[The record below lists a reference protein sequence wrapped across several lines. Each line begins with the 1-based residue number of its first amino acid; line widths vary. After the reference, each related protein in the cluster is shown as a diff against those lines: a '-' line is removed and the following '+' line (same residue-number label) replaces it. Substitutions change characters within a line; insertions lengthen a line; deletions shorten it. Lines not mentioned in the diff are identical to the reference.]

1 MRAIGIDIGT
11 TTISAV
17 VAESD
22 SRRVEKSFTISNGSF
37 IETENPWEKL
47 QDPAVILRKSEE
59 LLEDILKEYPDIG
72 VIGLTGQMHGV
83 VYTDRKGRHV
93 SPLYTW
99 QDGRGNIPCGA
110 GRSVCGML
118 EETYGVKLYTGY
130 GMATHIYNSMTGLV
144 PETAVSLCTIA
155 DYLGMVLTE
164 RNSPLLHAGNA
175 AGLGLYDVRKC
186 RFQKEVF
193 DNLHLDCGMLP
204 EVTDEFRIL
213 GNCRGIPVCVATGD
227 NQASFFGSVRNV
239 RNSILVNMGTGGQV
253 SVYSEKYF
261 AAEGVETRP
270 FIKDSC
276 ILCGSSLC
284 GGRAYALL
292 ADFFRQTGKAMGAE
306 DVDPYRMMEHLLET
320 EEEGQERLNVDTR
333 FSGTRDCPELK
344 GSIGNIGTDNFTP
357 GALTRGVL
365 EGMADELYQM
375 YLKMEKGIAGEKK
388 TMIASGNGLRR
399 NRHLQEIMA
408 ERFSMRLELAEQ
420 KEEAAYGAAL
430 AGMVAAGAY
439 QPEFLPVR

>member
-22 SRRVEKSFTISNGSF
+22 TRRVEKSFTISNGSF

-72 VIGLTGQMHGV
+72 VIGLTGQMHGI
-83 VYTDRKGRHV
+83 VYTDQEGRHV

-130 GMATHIYNSMTGLV
+130 GMATHIYNSMAGLV

-164 RNSPLLHAGNA
+164 RNSPLLHAGNV
-175 AGLGLYDVRKC
+175 AGLGLYDVRKR

-204 EVTDEFRIL
+204 EVTDEFWIL

-253 SVYSEKYF
+253 S
-261 AAEGVETRP
+261 
-270 FIKDSC
+270 
-276 ILCGSSLC
+276 
-284 GGRAYALL
+284 GRLDPL
-292 ADFFRQTGKAMGAE
+292 PLPLPDIFPLIFRHKGQHLE
-306 DVDPYRMMEHLLET
+306 DD
-320 EEEGQERLNVDTR
+320 
-333 FSGTRDCPELK
+333 
-344 GSIGNIGTDNFTP
+344 
-357 GALTRGVL
+357 
-365 EGMADELYQM
+365 
-375 YLKMEKGIAGEKK
+375 IA
-388 TMIASGNGLRR
+388 
-399 NRHLQEIMA
+399 
-408 ERFSMRLELAEQ
+408 
-420 KEEAAYGAAL
+420 
-430 AGMVAAGAY
+430 
-439 QPEFLPVR
+439 

>member
-1 MRAIGIDIGT
+1 T
-11 TTISAV
+11 
-17 VAESD
+17 
-22 SRRVEKSFTISNGSF
+22 
-37 IETENPWEKL
+37 
-47 QDPAVILRKSEE
+47 
-59 LLEDILKEYPDIG
+59 
-72 VIGLTGQMHGV
+72 
-83 VYTDRKGRHV
+83 
-93 SPLYTW
+93 
-99 QDGRGNIPCGA
+99 C
-110 GRSVCGML
+110 
-118 EETYGVKLYTGY
+118 
-130 GMATHIYNSMTGLV
+130 
-144 PETAVSLCTIA
+144 
-155 DYLGMVLTE
+155 DY
-164 RNSPLLHAGNA
+164 
-175 AGLGLYDVRKC
+175 
-186 RFQKEVF
+186 
-193 DNLHLDCGMLP
+193 
-204 EVTDEFRIL
+204 
-213 GNCRGIPVCVATGD
+213 
-227 NQASFFGSVRNV
+227 QASVLGSVTNV

-375 YLKMEKGIAGEKK
+375 YRKMEKGIIGEKK